1 MVVLFVAVAIV
12 GRAIAPDPLEQTALV
27 SHPPSA
33 AHWFGTDGLGRDLFA
48 RCASGA
54 IVSLQ
59 VAVGSVALGLL
70 IGVPSGMLAG
80 YFATTWVDEV
90 IMRAVDIILALP
102 LFILGLV
109 VLGFTGAGPI
119 NVLGLELPPV
129 TKVIALIAVAG
140 VPMFARVARASVL
153 TERQEDYVD
162 ALRVIGV
169 GRGRILFG
177 DVFVNIVPAV
187 VVQATTWMAVAV
199 FSEAGLSFLGLG
211 IQPPEP
217 TLGNILLEA
226 QSSLLLGYWWQ
237 SVFAGLLIFTVIA
250 GFNLIGDGIGRAFG
264 RDTGA

>member
-1 MVVLFVAVAIV
+1 
-12 GRAIAPDPLEQTALV
+12 
-27 SHPPSA
+27 
-33 AHWFGTDGLGRDLFA
+33 
-48 RCASGA
+48 
-54 IVSLQ
+54 
-59 VAVGSVALGLL
+59 
-70 IGVPSGMLAG
+70 
-80 YFATTWVDEV
+80 
-90 IMRAVDIILALP
+90 
-102 LFILGLV
+102 
-109 VLGFTGAGPI
+109 
-119 NVLGLELPPV
+119 
-129 TKVIALIAVAG
+129 
-140 VPMFARVARASVL
+140 MFARVARASVL